1 MSEVLFNKGKFEDWE
16 VVCVDSAT
24 YTIYRK
30 DYNQEWQDE
39 KGDNLCFE
47 TKKEAVAYLKEAFR
61 QEDNNVSKT

>member
-24 YTIYRK
+24 YTIYRT

-39 KGDNLCFE
+39 QGDNLVFE
-47 TKKEAVAYLKEAFR
+47 TETEAVAYLEKVFEG
-61 QEDNNVSKT
+61 EVPNVTT

>member
-30 DYNQEWQDE
+30 DCNQEWQDE

-47 TKKEAVAYLKEAFR
+47 TKKEAVAYLEKVFEG
-61 QEDNNVSKT
+61 EVPNVTT

>member
-30 DYNQEWQDE
+30 NCNQEWQDE
-39 KGDNLCFE
+39 QGDNLVFDTE
-47 TKKEAVAYLKEAFR
+47 TEAVDYLKETFG
-61 QEDNNVSKT
+61 QEANNVSKT